1 MGKCQRGFVH
11 LGVGVK
17 GLGWSLSPFDVLFN
31 ILGAQ
36 GRAQVVSKLQVYL
49 PLGLQ
54 RRKAELAV
62 AVKRL
67 AKSLAGHGRADLI
80 QVPYLLL
87 QS

>member
-11 LGVGVK
+11 LGARVK
-17 GLGWSLSPFDVLFN
+17 GLGWSPSPSDVLFN
-31 ILGAQ
+31 IFGAQ
-36 GRAQVVSKLQVYL
+36 GRAQVISKLQVHL

-54 RRKAELAV
+54 RRKAELSAAV
-62 AVKRL
+62 RRL
-67 AKSLAGHGRADLI
+67 AKWLAGHGRADLI